1 MFIGKY
7 NKAAC
12 VTYLGTLSSLIGI
25 CLALKH
31 RIRTAIICLVI
42 SGVCD
47 MFDGKVA
54 RKQKDRTEE
63 DKNYGVEID
72 SLSDTICF
80 VVFPIIISISM
91 GINHWYN
98 IPIYALYGLAGII
111 RLAYFNVTT
120 SNTVA
125 IKNYTG
131 LPVTSIAIILPA
143 TFLLTFAVSVN
154 VYHIILTCVMA
165 LVGFLFISKIK
176 IAKPKGIIIYLFLA
190 AAIIFILFVLSSFY
204 WKARM

>member
-1 MFIGKY
+1 MVIGKY

-12 VTYLGTLSSLIGI
+12 VTYVGTLASLIGI

-31 RIRTAIICLVI
+31 RIRTAIICLVV

-54 RKQKDRTEE
+54 RKEKNRTEE

-72 SLSDTICF
+72 SLSDTVCF
-80 VVFPIIISISM
+80 VVFPIIISIAM
-91 GINHWYN
+91 GMNHWYN
-98 IPIYALYGLAGII
+98 MIIYAIYGLAGII

-120 SNTVA
+120 SNDVV
-125 IKNYTG
+125 IKKYTG

-143 TFLLTFAVSVN
+143 TFLLSFVLKM
-154 VYHIILTCVMA
+154 HIYKIIATCVMA

-176 IAKPKGIIIYLFLA
+176 ITKAKGKVIYVFLV
-190 AAIIFILFVLSSFY
+190 AAIIFILFMLSTFY

>member
-12 VTYLGTLSSLIGI
+12 VTYLGTLSSLVGI

-31 RIRTAIICLVI
+31 RIRTAVICLVI

-80 VVFPIIISISM
+80 VVFPIIISIAM
-91 GINHWYN
+91 GMNHWYN
-98 IPIYALYGLAGII
+98 ALIYGLYGLAGII

-120 SNTVA
+120 SNSVA

-143 TFLLTFAVSVN
+143 TFLLQFVLSAH
-154 VYHIILTCVMA
+154 VYHIVATLVMA

-176 IAKPKGIIIYLFLA
+176 ITKPKGKIIYVFLA
-190 AAIIFILFVLSSFY
+190 AAIIFILFMLSTII
-204 WKARM
+204 WKVRL

>member
-7 NKAAC
+7 NKSAC
-12 VTYLGTLSSLIGI
+12 VTYLGTLSSLIGMF
-25 CLALKH
+25 LAFKQ

-80 VVFPIIISISM
+80 VVFPIVIALSM
-91 GINHWYN
+91 GMNRWYN
-98 IPIYALYGLAGII
+98 AIIYAIYGLAGII
-111 RLAYFNVTT
+111 RLAYFNITT

-131 LPVTSIAIILPA
+131 LPVTSSAIIFPA
-143 TFLLTFAVSVN
+143 VFLLKFVLDKGCFD
-154 VYHIILTCVMA
+154 ILATVVMG
-165 LVGFLFISKIK
+165 LVGFLFISKVK
-176 IAKPKGIIIYLFLA
+176 ISKPKGKVLYVFLA
-190 AAIIFILFVLSSFY
+190 AAIIFIIFMVSTFF
-204 WKARM
+204 WKARI

>member
-1 MFIGKY
+1 MVIGKY

-12 VTYLGTLSSLIGI
+12 VTYLGTLASIIGI

-31 RIRTAIICLVI
+31 RIRTAIICLVV

-54 RKQKDRTEE
+54 RKEKNRTEE

-80 VVFPIIISISM
+80 VVFPIIISLAM
-91 GINHWYN
+91 GMGRWYN
-98 IPIYALYGLAGII
+98 IIIYAIYGLAGII

-125 IKNYTG
+125 IKQYTG

-143 TFLLTFAVSVN
+143 TFLLSFVVGPQA
-154 VYHIILTCVMA
+154 YKIIATCVMA

-176 IAKPKGIIIYLFLA
+176 ITKPKGKIIYVFLV
-190 AAIIFILFVLSSFY
+190 AAIIFILFMLSTFY

>member
-12 VTYLGTLSSLIGI
+12 VTYLGTLSSIIGI
-25 CLALKH
+25 CLATRY

-47 MFDGKVA
+47 MFDGKIA
-54 RKQKDRTEE
+54 RKQQNRTEE
-63 DKNYGVEID
+63 DKNYGVQID
-72 SLSDTICF
+72 SLSDVICF
-80 VVFPIIISISM
+80 VIFPIIISLSM
-91 GINHWYN
+91 GMNHWYN
-98 IPIYALYGLAGII
+98 IIIYSLYGLAGII

-120 SNTVA
+120 SNSVA
-125 IKNYTG
+125 IKKYTG

-143 TFLLTFAVSVN
+143 TFLLSFVLKM
-154 VYHIILTCVMA
+154 HIYKIIATIMMA

-176 IAKPKGIIIYLFLA
+176 IAKPKGKILYIFLV
-190 AAIIFILFVLSSFY
+190 AAIIFIIFMLSSFY
-204 WKARM
+204 WKARV

>member
-1 MFIGKY
+1 MVIGKY
-7 NKAAC
+7 NKAAF
-12 VTYLGTLSSLIGI
+12 VTYLGTLSSIIGI
-25 CLALKH
+25 FLALKH

-54 RKQKDRTEE
+54 RKQPNRTEE

-80 VVFPIIISISM
+80 VVFPIIIAFSM
-91 GINHWYN
+91 GMDHWYN
-98 IPIYALYGLAGII
+98 GIIYAIYGLAGII

-125 IKNYTG
+125 IKQYTG
-131 LPVTSIAIILPA
+131 LPVTSSAIIFPA
-143 TFLLTFAVSVN
+143 VFLLSFVIKRSYYNIFATA
-154 VYHIILTCVMA
+154 IMA

-176 IAKPKGIIIYLFLA
+176 IKKPKGKILYVFLA
-190 AAIIFILFVLSSFY
+190 LAIVFIIFMVSTFF
-204 WKARM
+204 WKVRA

>member
-12 VTYLGTLSSLIGI
+12 VTYLGTLASLVGI
-25 CLALKH
+25 CLAFKH
-31 RIRTAIICLVI
+31 RIRTAIICLVV

-54 RKQKDRTEE
+54 RKEKNRTEE

-80 VVFPIIISISM
+80 VVFPIVICLSM
-91 GINHWYN
+91 GMNHWYN
-98 IPIYALYGLAGII
+98 AIIYAIYGLAGII

-120 SNTVA
+120 SNSVP
-125 IKNYTG
+125 IKKYTG

-143 TFLLTFAVSVN
+143 TFLLSFVVGKSV
-154 VYHIILTCVMA
+154 YQIIATCVMA

-176 IAKPKGIIIYLFLA
+176 ITKPKGKIIWVFLI
-190 AAIIFILFVLSSFY
+190 AAIIFIAFMLSTF
-204 WKARM
+204 WWRARI

>member
-12 VTYLGTLSSLIGI
+12 VTYLGTLSSLFGI

-31 RIRTAIICLVI
+31 RIRTAVICLVV

-54 RKQKDRTEE
+54 RKQKNRTEE

-72 SLSDTICF
+72 SLSDTNFF
-80 VVFPIIISISM
+80 VIFPIIISIAI
-91 GINHWYN
+91 GLNHWYN
-98 IPIYALYGLAGII
+98 MIIYAIYGLAGII

-143 TFLLTFAVSVN
+143 
-154 VYHIILTCVMA
+154 
-165 LVGFLFISKIK
+165 
-176 IAKPKGIIIYLFLA
+176 
-190 AAIIFILFVLSSFY
+190 IF
-204 WKARM
+204 

>member
-7 NKAAC
+7 NKAALI
-12 VTYLGTLSSLIGI
+12 TYLGTAASIVGI
-25 CLALKH
+25 CLAITLH
-31 RIRTAIICLVI
+31 FRTAIICLVV

-80 VVFPIIISISM
+80 VVFPIVMSLAM
-91 GINHWYN
+91 GMNHWYN
-98 IPIYALYGLAGII
+98 MVIYAIYGLGGII

-125 IKNYTG
+125 IKKYTG
-131 LPVTSIAIILPA
+131 LPVTSIAMIYPVV
-143 TFLLTFAVSVN
+143 FLLQLVVSAH
-154 VYHIILTCVMA
+154 VYRIVVTCVMA
-165 LVGFLFISKIK
+165 LVGFLFISKVK
-176 IAKPKGIIIYLFLA
+176 ISKPKGKIIYVFLA
-190 AAIIFILFVLSSFY
+190 LAIVFIIFMLSSFY
-204 WKARM
+204 WKARA

>member
-25 CLALKH
+25 CLAMKH
-31 RIRTAIICLVI
+31 RIRTAIMCLVI

-54 RKQKDRTEE
+54 RKQKNRTEE

-80 VVFPIIISISM
+80 VVFPIIICLSM
-91 GINHWYN
+91 GMNHWYN
-98 IPIYALYGLAGII
+98 AVIYAIYGLAGII
-111 RLAYFNVTT
+111 RLSYFNVTT

-143 TFLLTFAVSVN
+143 VFLLSFVLKIK
-154 VYHIILTCVMA
+154 VYQIIATCVMA

-176 IAKPKGIIIYLFLA
+176 IAKPKGKIIYVFLV
-190 AAIIFILFVLSSFY
+190 AAIIFIIFMLSSFC
-204 WKARM
+204 WKARI